1 MPARRFKIALYAP
14 AVHIVIW
21 GVLLAIPAIIF
32 HNASDSPALPGAFFL
47 FTNLYHIGLFYL
59 SALVLY
65 PRLMTRWR
73 WPLYWLSL
81 GAIVA
86 LSYYAKLYILR
97 WWAPDMPI
105 TSLIHRLLVFPPIPF
120 LAASIIYCVV
130 RDSVR
135 RERME
140 KERKAERL
148 TAELKFLRQQMNP
161 HFLFNMLTNMVS
173 LARQGS
179 PLLEPSLIK
188 LADLLRYSLY
198 ESGEGKVPLTKE
210 INLIENYIDLQR
222 LRFGEDVDIRLTISD
237 IDPELLIEPMLLAPF
252 VENAFK
258 HGAGMVRDPF
268 IHIEIKVMEVVL
280 FFKIVNNYQDVSKE
294 AGIGLANIRSRLE
307 LLYPRHR
314 LTITDS
320 ANVRPSDESLSG
332 TPGIYTV
339 DLKIVLS

>member
-1 MPARRFKIALYAP
+1 MPASRFKIALFAP
-14 AVHIVIW
+14 AVHVIIWVIVLI
-21 GVLLAIPAIIF
+21 IPAIVF
-32 HNASDSPALPGAFFL
+32 HNASDSPTLPGAFFL

-59 SALVLY
+59 SAFVLY

-73 WPLYWLSL
+73 WPLYFLSL
-81 GAIVA
+81 AAIMA
-86 LSYYAKLYILR
+86 FSYYAKLYILR
-97 WWAPDMPI
+97 WWSPDLQI
-105 TSLIHRLLVFPPIPF
+105 TPLIGRLLVFPPIPF
-120 LAASIIYCVV
+120 LAASIVYCVV

-135 RERME
+135 RERIA

-198 ESGEGKVPLTKE
+198 ESGEGKVPLSKE
-210 INLIENYIDLQR
+210 INLIENYIDLQK
-222 LRFGEDVDIRLTISD
+222 LRFGEDVDIRLTV
-237 IDPELLIEPMLLAPF
+237 PEAEPEGLIEPMLLAPF

-258 HGAGMVRDPF
+258 HGAGRGKDPF
-268 IHIEIKVMEVVL
+268 IHIEIKVMEPVL
-280 FFKIVNNYQDVSKE
+280 FFKVVNNYHGGPKS

-307 LLYPRHR
+307 LLYPQHN
-314 LTITDS
+314 LTITD
-320 ANVRPSDESLSG
+320 NNE
-332 TPGIYTV
+332 IYTV
-339 DLKIVLS
+339 DLKLVLS